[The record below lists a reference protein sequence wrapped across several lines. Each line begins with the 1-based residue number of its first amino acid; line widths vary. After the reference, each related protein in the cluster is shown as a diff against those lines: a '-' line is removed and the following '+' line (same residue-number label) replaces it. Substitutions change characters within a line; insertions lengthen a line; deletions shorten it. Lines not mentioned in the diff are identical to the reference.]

1 MKEYGDMFFEFSLV
15 KRNGSKVYR
24 ISNKDRKIISDF
36 DIGHVIFDRTCLLS
50 PQENICGSTFA
61 I

>member
-36 DIGHVIFDRTCLLS
+36 DIGDVNFDLSCLLS
-50 PQENICGSTFA
+50 PKR
-61 I
+61 